1 MGVCG
6 RDVANLVRACPQLM
20 GARDV
25 VRRSGLPDAWVGAGI
40 LRDLV
45 WGQRYGNGFDPSAVH
60 DVAMTPSPGRDRIDG
75 EGAAPR
81 LDRLG

>member
-1 MGVCG
+1 M
-6 RDVANLVRACPQLM
+6 
-20 GARDV
+20 
-25 VRRSGLPDAWVGAGI
+25 PDAWVGAGI